1 MAMADAVRDNPERSR
16 FELDVEGQV
25 AFANYRRDGGV
36 YDIVHT
42 EVPHELNG
50 KGYGSDL
57 VRGTLTLIRS
67 RGQKMRPMCGFVRF
81 FLREHPE
88 YADLVA

>member
-1 MAMADAVRDNPERSR
+1 MADAVRDNPERSR
-16 FELDVEGQV
+16 FELEVEGQV
-25 AFANYRRDGGV
+25 AFANYRRDNSV
-36 YDIVHT
+36 FNIVHT
-42 EVPHELNG
+42 EVPRELNG

-57 VRGTLTLIRS
+57 VRGTLDLIRS

-81 FLREHPE
+81 FIRENPE

>member
-1 MAMADAVRDNPERSR
+1 MVNAVRDNPERSR

-25 AFANYRRDGGV
+25 AFANYRRDGGIV
-36 YDIVHT
+36 NIVHT
-42 EVPHELNG
+42 EVPQALNG

-57 VRGTLTLIRS
+57 VRGTLDLIRA
-67 RGQKMRPMCGFVRF
+67 RGQKMRPLCGFVRF
-81 FLREHPE
+81 FIREHPE

>member
-1 MAMADAVRDNPERSR
+1 MVNAVRDNPERNR

-25 AFANYRRDGGV
+25 AFANYSQDGGV
-36 YDIVHT
+36 LNIVHT
-42 EVPHELNG
+42 EVPRELNG

-57 VRGTLTLIRS
+57 VRGTLDLIRS
-67 RGQKMRPMCGFVRF
+67 RGQKMRPMCGFVRL